1 MFYYG
6 EVVHLQTC
14 FTREPKHSKLSLSR
28 WDQTVSFLIDF
39 GSVRCGVLISS
50 IHTTM
55 MASPFYFASRDLA
68 DFNDPKRRSLNH
80 RSDLNKCDRRSLINE
95 EWNRCTSEAEPV
107 PADELERIMCDR
119 GTGKRPSLTKQ
130 HEIKADIAT
139 INSTR
144 NDRHSRAAWAGGFYF
159 PKKKCVATPA
169 NSVACPFRL
178 KLTECFIA

>member
-1 MFYYG
+1 MCTTQLATSESRARKKAAARCQNRLNFSSTAKSWRNKSLIECSITG

-50 IHTTM
+50 IHTTT

-107 PADELERIMCDR
+107 PAGELERNHVRSRHWQASI
-119 GTGKRPSLTKQ
+119 
-130 HEIKADIAT
+130 
-139 INSTR
+139 INQTTR
-144 NDRHSRAAWAGGFYF
+144 N
-159 PKKKCVATPA
+159 
-169 NSVACPFRL
+169 
-178 KLTECFIA
+178 